1 MIVTFR
7 PMNFTG
13 WALKQARKNHT
24 AAIARKPERI
34 LLILIMT
41 TIQRIRLGDL
51 AARLGCQPILNFV
64 TTHPISS
71 NLERETA
78 SLKGSAMEVQFE
90 PAVQA
95 KLEQI
100 ARESGLDAV
109 QLVQDA
115 VAGYV
120 DELAGTR
127 EMLDSR
133 YDDIKSGK
141 VKMIPGDEAFARL
154 RARIDERRN
163 G

>member
-1 MIVTFR
+1 
-7 PMNFTG
+7 
-13 WALKQARKNHT
+13 
-24 AAIARKPERI
+24 
-34 LLILIMT
+34 
-41 TIQRIRLGDL
+41 
-51 AARLGCQPILNFV
+51 
-64 TTHPISS
+64 
-71 NLERETA
+71 
-78 SLKGSAMEVQFE
+78 MEVQFE

-141 VKMIPGDEAFARL
+141 VKMIPGEEVEAYFREKSAAAR
-154 RARIDERRN
+154 RSEP
-163 G
+163 GS

>member
-1 MIVTFR
+1 
-7 PMNFTG
+7 
-13 WALKQARKNHT
+13 
-24 AAIARKPERI
+24 
-34 LLILIMT
+34 
-41 TIQRIRLGDL
+41 
-51 AARLGCQPILNFV
+51 
-64 TTHPISS
+64 
-71 NLERETA
+71 
-78 SLKGSAMEVQFE
+78 MEVQFE